1 MNHRS
6 IGEPSRIPYCAD
18 ASGAPVW
25 RNFVWPAIAKRA
37 IIAVFEIGRVQHV
50 IEHTAEQLGIK
61 NDRRIIFLV
70 MDGLGDL
77 PFGKRLSTPLEAAR
91 KPNIDALLPQATT
104 GLFDPVEPGITPGS
118 GPGHLGLF
126 GYDPRKHWIGRGVL
140 EALGIDFPL
149 HDDDVAARFNFC
161 TLDANRRITDRRAGR
176 LADDVNRRLVDKI
189 NERLHLSNDVQVIV
203 KSVSEHRGLV
213 VLRGHNLGGRV
224 SDTDPQTIG
233 VAPVPAGALDAES
246 RITAEWLNRLVTEI
260 ERILSDEPTANGVL
274 LRGIDKRP
282 PIPKMANRFPI
293 NPGAIATYPMYR
305 GIARLVGMTVFD
317 PPGDIAATMAAA
329 KSAPREFDYLFVHI
343 KYTDKAGED
352 GDYDRKV
359 AVIEEVDQHLPTLMQ
374 AKPDV
379 LVITG
384 DHSTPAILKAH
395 SWHPV
400 PALLFAPVTA
410 LPDGCRS
417 FGERACQVGG
427 LGRLPMRHLLPLA
440 LAHALK
446 LAKFGA

>member
-1 MNHRS
+1 
-6 IGEPSRIPYCAD
+6 
-18 ASGAPVW
+18 
-25 RNFVWPAIAKRA
+25 
-37 IIAVFEIGRVQHV
+37 V

-77 PFGKRLSTPLEAAR
+77 PFGNRLATPLEAAC
-91 KPNIDALLPQATT
+91 KPNIDSLLPQATT

-126 GYDPRKHWIGRGVL
+126 GYDPRKHLIGRGVL

-149 HDDDVAARFNFC
+149 RDEDVAARFNFC
-161 TLDANRRITDRRAGR
+161 TLDASRRITDRRAGR
-176 LADDVNRRLVDKI
+176 IGDDVNRRLVDKI
-189 NERLHLSNDVQVIV
+189 SEQLDLKGDVQVIV
-203 KSVSEHRGLV
+203 RSVSEHRGLV
-213 VLRGHNLGGRV
+213 VLRGRNLGGRV
-224 SDTDPQTIG
+224 ADTDPQAEG
-233 VAPVPAGALDAES
+233 VAPLPAKPLDDQSKIA
-246 RITAEWLNRLVTEI
+246 ADWLNRFVAEV
-260 ERILSDEPTANGVL
+260 ERILKDEPKANGVL

-282 PIPKMANRFPI
+282 PIPKIGDRFPI
-293 NPGAIATYPMYR
+293 NAGAVATYPMYR

-317 PPGDIAATMAAA
+317 PPADIATTMAAA
-329 KSAPREFDYLFVHI
+329 GSAPKEFDYLFVHI
-343 KYTDKAGED
+343 KYSDKAGED

-359 AVIEEVDQHLPTLMQ
+359 AVIEEVDRHLPSLMQ

-384 DHSTPAILKAH
+384 DHSTPAVLKSH

-400 PALLFAPVTA
+400 PALLYSPGTV
-410 LPDGCRS
+410 LPDGSKS

-427 LGRLPMRHLLPLA
+427 LGRLPMRHLLPIA
-440 LAHALK
+440 LAHAQK